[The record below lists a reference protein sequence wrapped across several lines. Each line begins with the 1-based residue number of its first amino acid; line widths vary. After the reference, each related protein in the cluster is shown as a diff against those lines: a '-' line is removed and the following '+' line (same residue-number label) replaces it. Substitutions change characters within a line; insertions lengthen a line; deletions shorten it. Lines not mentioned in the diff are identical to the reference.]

1 MPVTLLLVLK
11 LFHFSTNFFIIF
23 SNVLLWIFL
32 SLTKERENGIF
43 VVIEKVKC
51 AKYSFNLTYNQES
64 AKTLSLKYIHF
75 PFVVVLCVCL
85 FVCLFVCFF
94 AILKDHAPMPSLFFQ
109 LEETS
114 LGIHLFFKTC
124 LPISYHVS
132 IWLNE

>member
-1 MPVTLLLVLK
+1 MLVTLLLVLK
-11 LFHFSTNFFIIF
+11 LFHFSANFFIIF

-64 AKTLSLKYIHF
+64 DKTLSLKYIHF

-85 FVCLFVCFF
+85 FVCLFVYFLQSLKIMRPCPVCFSSWRKHPWASIYF
-94 AILKDHAPMPSLFFQ
+94 LKLVYPFHTTLAY
-109 LEETS
+109 
-114 LGIHLFFKTC
+114 G
-124 LPISYHVS
+124 
-132 IWLNE
+132 